1 MNTVFGNDDVTVTPA
16 NDKLRQYLSGKFE
29 PKDDTLF
36 TVIPAIYSGK
46 ADAQYLRK
54 EAIDGFKTM
63 ADEAKKDGVTLK
75 IVSATRN
82 FYSQKAIWEAKWNGT
97 RADWKDVATKY
108 PEAVDRAKAILRYSS
123 MPGTSRHHWGT
134 DIDINSVEPDY
145 FLTKKG
151 KAEYDWLVKNASRFG
166 FCQPY
171 SPKDADRPN
180 GYEEEKWHWSYMPLS
195 KNFLSQYP
203 TIVSYTDIKGFDG
216 DAAAESLKVIDNYV
230 LGVNVDCK

>member
-1 MNTVFGNDDVTVTPA
+1 
-16 NDKLRQYLSGKFE
+16 
-29 PKDDTLF
+29 
-36 TVIPAIYSGK
+36 
-46 ADAQYLRK
+46 
-54 EAIDGFKTM
+54 
-63 ADEAKKDGVTLK
+63 
-75 IVSATRN
+75 
-82 FYSQKAIWEAKWNGT
+82 
-97 RADWKDVATKY
+97 
-108 PEAVDRAKAILRYSS
+108 

-151 KAEYDWLVKNASRFG
+151 KAEYDWLVKNAARFG

-171 SPKDADRPN
+171 SPKGADRPN

-203 TIVSYTDIKGFDG
+203 TIVSYADIRGFDG
-216 DAAAESLKVIDNYV
+216 DVAAESLKVIDNYV